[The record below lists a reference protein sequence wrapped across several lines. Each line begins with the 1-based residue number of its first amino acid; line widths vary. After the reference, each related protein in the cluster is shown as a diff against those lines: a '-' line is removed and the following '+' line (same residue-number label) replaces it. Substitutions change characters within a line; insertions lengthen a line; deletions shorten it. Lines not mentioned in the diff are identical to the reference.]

1 MGVGDAAVKIET
13 TGIDEVL
20 KEMGKMQQ
28 LTGDAAQAMLNA
40 GGNVFQKWWITEAM
54 KHGHKKT
61 GDMIKS
67 IGFSKAKDR
76 GSGLQIDI
84 YPQGK
89 GRTGVR
95 NSVKAFV
102 LHHGRNGRRNGKGK
116 INGDEWV
123 KDVVLDAT
131 DESNMA
137 MAKVWGQFIAT
148 GDVPVVKKLRK
159 GQK

>member
-1 MGVGDAAVKIET
+1 MRVET

-20 KEMGKMQQ
+20 EAMAKMQQ
-28 LTGDAAQAMLNA
+28 LTGDAAKAMLRA
-40 GGNVFQKWWITEAM
+40 GGNVFQREWMNEAQR
-54 KHGHKKT
+54 KRHVHT

-67 IGFSKAKDR
+67 IGQTNPKNI
-76 GSGLQIDI
+76 GSGLRVEI

-89 GRTGVR
+89 GRTGTR

-102 LHHGRNGRRNGKGK
+102 LHHGRSGRGK
-116 INGDEWV
+116 IDGDSWV
-123 KDVVLDAT
+123 DNVVQNAT
-131 DESNMA
+131 DESNAA

>member
-1 MGVGDAAVKIET
+1 MGDAAVRIET

-20 KEMGKMQQ
+20 EQMGKMQQ
-28 LTGDAAQAMLNA
+28 LTGDAAKAMLNA
-40 GGNVFQKWWITEAM
+40 GGNVFQRYWIAEAM

-102 LHHGRNGRRNGKGK
+102 LHHGRKTGPDKKGEIK
-116 INGDEWV
+116 ADEWV
-123 KDVVLDAT
+123 KDVVSDAT
-131 DESNMA
+131 DESNAA

-148 GDVPVVKKLRK
+148 GDVPAVKKLRK

>member
-1 MGVGDAAVKIET
+1 MRVET
-13 TGIDEVL
+13 TGIDEVM
-20 KEMGKMQQ
+20 EHMAKMQQ
-28 LTGDAAQAMLNA
+28 LTGETAKAMLNA

-54 KHGHKKT
+54 QHGHKRT
-61 GDMIKS
+61 GDMIKA
-67 IGFSKAKDR
+67 IGFSKPKDR
-76 GSGLQIDI
+76 GNGLQVDI

-102 LHHGRNGRRNGKGK
+102 LHHGRNALRNGKGK
-116 INGDEWV
+116 IEGDEWV
-123 KDVVLDAT
+123 KDVVNDAT
-131 DESNMA
+131 DESNAA
-137 MAKVWGQFIAT
+137 MAKVWGQFITT

>member
-1 MGVGDAAVKIET
+1 MRVET
-13 TGIDEVL
+13 TGIDEVM
-20 KEMGKMQQ
+20 EHMAKMQQ
-28 LTGDAAQAMLNA
+28 LTGETAKAMLNA
-40 GGNVFQKWWITEAM
+40 GGNVFQKWWIVEAM
-54 KHGHKKT
+54 QHGHKSKNG

-67 IGFSKAKDR
+67 IGFSKPKDR
-76 GSGLQIDI
+76 GNGLQVDI

-102 LHHGRNGRRNGKGK
+102 LHHGRNALRNGKGK
-116 INGDEWV
+116 IEGDEWV
-123 KDVVLDAT
+123 KDVVNDAT
-131 DESNMA
+131 DESNAA
-137 MAKVWGQFIAT
+137 MAKVWGQFITT